1 MQAAVY
7 KLSKAGQAIDGSD
20 FSTATSVLGSTSD
33 NDWIKDVK
41 DALSKVLIE
50 ISTPTI
56 LHSLSLSFSVLL
68 FFFLSLR
75 QQF

>member
-1 MQAAVY
+1 VY

-56 LHSLSLSFSVLL
+56 LHSLSLSL
-68 FFFLSLR
+68 FFCASFFLSFIEATILG
-75 QQF
+75 